1 MSYQICLK
9 NRVLNGAVS
18 KSGTARTKMPIT
30 VAFIQCGTLD
40 MLINAEQV
48 KDAENRSIKT

>member
-30 VAFIQCGTLD
+30 VTFIQCGTLD